1 MNQDE
6 LFEIFQ
12 FLEPEEIL
20 NLSTTCILFYQV
32 SNNNTLW
39 KLLMKNFLINEK
51 NSFSKKS
58 KKINWKEECF
68 KRKKFKFDLKKK
80 EKILYSKLPFIGEHT
95 MIIGFKNF
103 YNSSFFFFNIFKNP
117 TKEFYMIELK
127 ENFYFLLGNFQYSKK
142 NVQSFQ
148 SMELL
153 RNQFVPIF
161 PINFKS
167 LIHIEILERIENR
180 ILSFKSNKNL
190 IEMLYLLK
198 FDEYFEVCDQ
208 KKKMIELKINLDE
221 FGKLKETEGNLEI
234 KLFGFVNKIEF
245 NYKISTFY
253 SVELKVNENDFE
265 LDRILISNIEESLNS
280 F

>member
-1 MNQDE
+1 
-6 LFEIFQ
+6 
-12 FLEPEEIL
+12 
-20 NLSTTCILFYQV
+20 
-32 SNNNTLW
+32 
-39 KLLMKNFLINEK
+39 
-51 NSFSKKS
+51 
-58 KKINWKEECF
+58 
-68 KRKKFKFDLKKK
+68 
-80 EKILYSKLPFIGEHT
+80 
-95 MIIGFKNF
+95 
-103 YNSSFFFFNIFKNP
+103 
-117 TKEFYMIELK
+117 MIELK
-127 ENFYFLLGNFQYSKK
+127 DKFYFLLGNFQYSKK

-208 KKKMIELKINLDE
+208 KKKMIELKLNSDE
-221 FGKLKETEGNLEI
+221 FGKLKETEGYLEI

-253 SVELKVNENDFE
+253 SVELKVNENDSF
-265 LDRILISNIEESLNS
+265 LFFNQSILIQLILQMVLFFLLLKVLFQIQIILNNVL
-280 F
+280 FQF

>member
-1 MNQDE
+1 MNQDV

-103 YNSSFFFFNIFKNP
+103 YISSFFFFLIF
-117 TKEFYMIELK
+117 
-127 ENFYFLLGNFQYSKK
+127 
-142 NVQSFQ
+142 
-148 SMELL
+148 
-153 RNQFVPIF
+153 
-161 PINFKS
+161 
-167 LIHIEILERIENR
+167 
-180 ILSFKSNKNL
+180 
-190 IEMLYLLK
+190 
-198 FDEYFEVCDQ
+198 
-208 KKKMIELKINLDE
+208 LKIQQKN
-221 FGKLKETEGNLEI
+221 FI
-234 KLFGFVNKIEF
+234 
-245 NYKISTFY
+245 
-253 SVELKVNENDFE
+253 
-265 LDRILISNIEESLNS
+265 
-280 F
+280 